1 VLVELSELPAC
12 GVVPVSVLRKVPVL
26 AQVRL
31 PVVPLTDIEIGD
43 SAVGRVLQR
52 MRTRVGR

>member
-1 VLVELSELPAC
+1 VFVELSELPAC

-43 SAVGRVLQR
+43 RAVGRVLQR